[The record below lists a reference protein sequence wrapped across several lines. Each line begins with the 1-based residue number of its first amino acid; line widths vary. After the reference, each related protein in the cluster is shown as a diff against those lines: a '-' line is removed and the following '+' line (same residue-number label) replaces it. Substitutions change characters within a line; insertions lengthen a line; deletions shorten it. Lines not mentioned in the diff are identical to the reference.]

1 MLTVFGVVWTGI
13 YYLILNK
20 INRKRAAMSVEE
32 VMDKYTP
39 EELTEM
45 GDESPLFRY
54 SL

>member
-1 MLTVFGVVWTGI
+1 MLTVFGVIWPAI
-13 YYLILNK
+13 YYFILKRINNK
-20 INRKRAAMSVEE
+20 RVAISVEE
-32 VMDKYTP
+32 VMAKYTI